1 MTEEKIDIW
10 LVGNTGLRN
19 PRRIPEGF
27 KLYASSSF
35 VGNLHGQENEYGFMR
50 YLHDNGVINNEP
62 GRDQSASHA
71 RKWRLMF
78 ARNGFIYPK
87 IRRSEGCQ
95 EELGSF
101 DHITPFGYSF
111 LQADTYAA
119 QQECFLRAMS
129 VEQTPTTTDGKKYF
143 SPLRWILALML
154 ELERQTGSS
163 ELTRTEF
170 ALWGHTT
177 DPTYDINYVIENIID
192 LRKRRK
198 AAPSKRVFD
207 KKEIKERSKLYPK
220 KADNFFDYSDMNMR
234 YLRITGVIQRKGRG
248 LVIVP
253 TKHALVEKLAKTT
266 VSSISLLEAHRQLA
280 EGAPLPSDDFKIAK
294 DLLASVV
301 DLAKSQ
307 GVFYD
312 ISDLTLDSDVN
323 VNIARL
329 RVEEALQLTNELAY
343 SVRQR
348 DEWREIVEYMRL
360 IEKGGGISRE
370 EDDEESRLEVPVDE
384 LPAYLEWILW
394 RAELAVDH
402 MITHPRDVRGFK
414 IDSDFLPVST
424 AGGGRG
430 DLYCEYE
437 DFMLVT
443 EVSMSTSSRQEAME
457 GEPVRRHVS
466 DAMDGVDCPVYG
478 LFIAKK
484 IDTNTAET
492 FRHGVWYDKKDNKRR
507 LYILPLTLTQFREYF
522 TAMFE
527 SESAEPVKFK
537 DLILSCTMRRD
548 VLASPDWKRYID
560 RTVILEIERIRYGE
574 YQIEGMQPAILPGM
588 TVDHPVLGLGQVL
601 LADVACREG
610 NGNITVL
617 PFASPLPEGMKM
629 LSNGTT
635 IESEDKGLIEIISYQ
650 VAFGDMLVHLKKDD
664 LLGTAKLYY

>member
-10 LVGNTGLRN
+10 LAGNTGLRN
-19 PRRIPEGF
+19 PRRIAEGF
-27 KLYASSSF
+27 KLYASSPF
-35 VGNLHGQENEYGFMR
+35 VGNLHGRENEYGFMR
-50 YLHDNGVINNEP
+50 YLHDSGIINNAP

-87 IRRSEGCQ
+87 IAQSEGRQ

-101 DHITPFGYSF
+101 DQITPFGYSF

-129 VEQTPTTTDGKKYF
+129 VEQTPTTADGKKYF

-154 ELERQTGSS
+154 ELERITGSS

-177 DPTYDINYVIENIID
+177 DPTYDMNYVVGNILD
-192 LRKRRK
+192 LRNRRK

-207 KKEIKERSKLYPK
+207 RNEIRERGKLYPK
-220 KADNFFDYSDMNMR
+220 KSGNFFDYSDMNMR
-234 YLRITGVIQRKGRG
+234 YLRITGVLQRKGRG
-248 LVIVP
+248 LVIAP
-253 TKHALVEKLAKTT
+253 TKHVLAERLAKTT
-266 VSSISLLEAHRQLA
+266 VSNTSLLEAHRQLA
-280 EGAPLPSDDFKIAK
+280 EGALLPSDDFETAK
-294 DLLASVV
+294 ELLASVV
-301 DLAKSQ
+301 KLAKSQ
-307 GVFYD
+307 GVFFD
-312 ISDLTLDSDVN
+312 ISDLALDNDVN

-329 RVEEALQLTNELAY
+329 RVEEELQLTNELAY
-343 SVRQR
+343 SDRQR
-348 DEWREIVEYMRL
+348 GEWREIVEYMRL
-360 IEKGGGISRE
+360 IEKGGGISNE
-370 EDDEESRLEVPVDE
+370 EDEESRIEVPKDE

-394 RAELAVDH
+394 RAELAIDH
-402 MITHPRDVRGFK
+402 MITHPYEVRGFK

-466 DAMDGVDCPVYG
+466 DAMDAADRPVYG
-478 LFIAKK
+478 LFIATK

-492 FRHGVWYDKKDNKRR
+492 FRHGVWYDKENSKRR
-507 LYILPLTLTQFREYF
+507 LDILPLTLTQFREYF

-527 SESAEPVKFK
+527 SGSAEPVKLK

-560 RTVILEIERIRYGE
+560 RTIISEIECIRCGE
-574 YQIEGMQPAILPGM
+574 HRIEGMQPAILPGM
-588 TVDHPVLGLGQVL
+588 TVKHPVLGLGQVL
-601 LADVACREG
+601 LADVVYREKG
-610 NGNITVL
+610 GNITAL

-629 LSNGTT
+629 LSDGTT
-635 IESEDKGLIEIISYQ
+635 IESEGKGLIEIIGYQ
-650 VAFGDMLVHLKKDD
+650 VAFGDMLVHMKKDE